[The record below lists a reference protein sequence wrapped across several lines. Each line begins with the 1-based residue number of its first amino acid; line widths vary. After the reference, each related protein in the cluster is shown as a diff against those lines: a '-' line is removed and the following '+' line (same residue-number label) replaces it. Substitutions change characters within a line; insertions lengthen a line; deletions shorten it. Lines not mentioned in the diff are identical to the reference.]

1 VLKASDILFWHHI
14 QTHKKKRKVKEK
26 ITNHKPSHLTTD
38 IVDSLAVIKVDWN
51 QNTRRNPNENEKV
64 EK

>member
-1 VLKASDILFWHHI
+1 
-14 QTHKKKRKVKEK
+14 
-26 ITNHKPSHLTTD
+26 
-38 IVDSLAVIKVDWN
+38 VDSLAVIKVDWN